1 MALPFLPAFVV
12 GSGLLALWIDTR
24 RPSLAPESFSRR
36 VMAAVCALVALQ
48 AVPVF
53 HGSPVAVYGTVFG
66 IVLPV
71 LVCAFLAAV
80 WLLRALR
87 DVQTVG

>member
-1 MALPFLPAFVV
+1 MPFMPAFVV

-24 RPSLAPESFSRR
+24 RPSLAPESVSRR
-36 VMAAVCALVALQ
+36 FLAAVCALIALQ
-48 AVPVF
+48 AIPVF
-53 HGSPVAVYGTVFG
+53 HGSVVAVYATVFG
-66 IVLPV
+66 LVLPV

-87 DVQTVG
+87 DVQAAS